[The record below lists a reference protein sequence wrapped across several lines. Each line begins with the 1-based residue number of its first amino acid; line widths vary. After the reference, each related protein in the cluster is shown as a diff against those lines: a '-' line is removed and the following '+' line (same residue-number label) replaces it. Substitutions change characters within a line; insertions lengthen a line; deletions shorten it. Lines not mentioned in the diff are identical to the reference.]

1 VTGKIK
7 KHLSADPV
15 MKELLQTVTVEIP
28 ERPGNIYEA
37 LLRAIV
43 GQQLSGKAAAT
54 IYSRF
59 LDRYGGVVPEPS
71 VLRSEEIDD
80 LRTAGL
86 SRQKASYLLNVAAY
100 FENNSHL
107 IADYHE
113 LNDEDIIQELTSI
126 KGVGR
131 WTVEMILMFT
141 LNRPDVFP
149 IDDLGIRNAM
159 LKHYSLREEGRELKR
174 KMVEIAEQWRPYR
187 SYASYV
193 LWRSL
198 DQK

>member
-1 VTGKIK
+1 
-7 KHLSADPV
+7 
-15 MKELLQTVTVEIP
+15 MRELLQSVTVEIT
-28 ERPGNIYEA
+28 ERPDNIYEA

-54 IYSRF
+54 IYGRF
-59 LDRYGGVVPEPS
+59 LDRYGGRVPQPA
-71 VLRSEEIDD
+71 VLRSEEISD
-80 LRTAGL
+80 LRMAGL
-86 SRQKASYLLNVAAY
+86 SRQKASYLQNVAAY
-100 FENNSHL
+100 FETNSHL
-107 IADYHE
+107 IEDYHK
-113 LNDEDIIQELTSI
+113 LSDDEIIQELTSI

-149 IDDLGIRNAM
+149 FDDLGIQKAIR
-159 LKHYSLREEGRELKR
+159 KHYSLTEEGKELKVR
-174 KMVEIAEQWRPYR
+174 MVEIAERWRPYR

-198 DQK
+198 DQ